1 MAKKPIKVL
10 FKKLC
15 KDAVIP
21 TKAHEGDA
29 CYDLTAV
36 SCVYDHNLDAY
47 VYGTG
52 LAIETNVTT
61 GMFIHP
67 RSSVRK
73 TDAFLTNAVGI
84 VDPKEYR
91 GEIMLTYKNRDSLK
105 MRIFHTAL
113 AQLAVLPWY
122 KRMFTNFKSILDSVE
137 KEYHDK
143 IYELAPFKVGDRIG
157 QFWIAEMSPLS
168 IETVKKLSSTS
179 RGTGGHGS
187 TGK

>member
-36 SCVYDHNLDAY
+36 SCVYDRNLDAY

-84 VDPKEYR
+84 VDSKEYR

-105 MRIFHTAL
+105 CAFSIL
-113 AQLAVLPWY
+113 LLPSWRFFPGI
-122 KRMFTNFKSILDSVE
+122 KECLQILRVFLVRSKKNTTTRFTNSRHSRSEIASDS
-137 KEYHDK
+137 
-143 IYELAPFKVGDRIG
+143 F
-157 QFWIAEMSPLS
+157 
-168 IETVKKLSSTS
+168 
-179 RGTGGHGS
+179 GS
-187 TGK
+187 QKCLHCQLRL